1 MATTTSEGSS
11 GPAKPAS
18 RSNRSTSP
26 RSSRRNGALQSL
38 TEHPVAFGA
47 AAAAAGVIAG
57 IAATVGRKAA
67 VQGMAAMTG
76 DWLEMLKTEHR
87 AVIALF
93 DKLEASTSQQTTK
106 RTTLLMQIK
115 HALSKHAL
123 EEENVVY
130 PALREGGDKEQADQ
144 LNKEHGYVKQYL
156 YELENMPRDDTRWL
170 AKAGELRRDLEQHMA
185 DEEERIFP
193 ALQARLGPDRNAK
206 LTMAVNK
213 EGFKLA

>member
-1 MATTTSEGSS
+1 MATTTSESSS
-11 GPAKPAS
+11 GS
-18 RSNRSTSP
+18 RSNRSA
-26 RSSRRNGALQSL
+26 SSRPARRNGALSSFA
-38 TEHPVAFGA
+38 EHPVAFGA
-47 AAAAAGVIAG
+47 AAAAAGVLAG

-76 DWLEMLKTEHR
+76 SWDEMLKAEHQ
-87 AVIALF
+87 AVLALF
-93 DKLEASTSQQTTK
+93 DKLEATSSQQTT
-106 RTTLLMQIK
+106 RRMTLLMQLK

-123 EEENVVY
+123 EEENVIY

-156 YELENMPRDDTRWL
+156 YELENMPRNDARWL

-193 ALQARLGPDRNAK
+193 ALKSRLGTERNARL
-206 LTMAVNK
+206 TSAVNK

>member
-1 MATTTSEGSS
+1 M
-11 GPAKPAS
+11 
-18 RSNRSTSP
+18 
-26 RSSRRNGALQSL
+26 
-38 TEHPVAFGA
+38 
-47 AAAAAGVIAG
+47 
-57 IAATVGRKAA
+57 
-67 VQGMAAMTG
+67 
-76 DWLEMLKTEHR
+76 
-87 AVIALF
+87 
-93 DKLEASTSQQTTK
+93 
-106 RTTLLMQIK
+106 TLLMQLK

-156 YELENMPRDDTRWL
+156 YELENMPRDDARWL

-193 ALQARLGPDRNAK
+193 ALKARLGTERNAR
-206 LTMAVNK
+206 LTSAVNK